1 MRAMTIKEAKAHLNE
16 LVEAAMGGEDVV
28 LMRGSKH
35 VAAIVPLTEA
45 DLYVAPRL
53 TDEQATRLWKTL
65 AAERASG
72 KMLEIDSMESAVAAL
87 TKERK
92 SVASKGRSARKPP
105 ARTPPARTRR
115 SV

>member
-1 MRAMTIKEAKAHLNE
+1 MTIKEAKAHLNE

-45 DLYVAPRL
+45 DLYMAARL

-65 AAERASG
+65 AAERAAG
-72 KMLEIDSMESAVAAL
+72 NMLEIDSMERAVAAL
-87 TKERK
+87 TKEGR
-92 SVASKGRSARKPP
+92 SVASKRRSTRKPP
-105 ARTPPARTRR
+105 TRTRR
-115 SV
+115 SA